1 MKQHT
6 CTKAQLSK
14 FIWPAVWAVVRG
26 QQDHDGQLSPIPP
39 AKLRLIIDPW
49 SVRTRLYTGPALCI
63 VILLNL
69 DTGPAL
75 CSSIL
80 K

>member
-49 SVRTRLYTGPALCI
+49 SVPSPLVRPGSSDTRN
-63 VILLNL
+63 VIIII
-69 DTGPAL
+69 T
-75 CSSIL
+75 
-80 K
+80 